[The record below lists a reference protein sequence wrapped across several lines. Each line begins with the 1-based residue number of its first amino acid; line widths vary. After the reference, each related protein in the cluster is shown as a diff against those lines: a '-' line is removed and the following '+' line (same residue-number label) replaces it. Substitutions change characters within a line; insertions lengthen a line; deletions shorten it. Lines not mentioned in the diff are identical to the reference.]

1 MRKALNLYG
10 LWRKCRRAQ
19 PAFLRFPIF
28 VTLNPAQRA
37 CDSNPK
43 PAWGLRPGNSH
54 SRAVLCLRQTRPLR
68 ERASAP
74 CDFRFPLRCIPHS
87 GRVTPIPQNPSPL
100 RGGMMKLKS
109 KKEKQKFLYI
119 VYPAPRF
126 ASTVCQGN
134 RTDFYEKIAQCIRYK
149 SVENDDEMGYNRR
162 KKKYGEE
169 LF

>member
-1 MRKALNLYG
+1 
-10 LWRKCRRAQ
+10 
-19 PAFLRFPIF
+19 
-28 VTLNPAQRA
+28 
-37 CDSNPK
+37 
-43 PAWGLRPGNSH
+43 
-54 SRAVLCLRQTRPLR
+54 
-68 ERASAP
+68 
-74 CDFRFPLRCIPHS
+74 
-87 GRVTPIPQNPSPL
+87 
-100 RGGMMKLKS
+100 MMKLKS

-162 KKKYGEE
+162 KKKTGEE